1 MNQAHKA
8 VFLDRDGVINRSLVK
23 QGKPY
28 PPATIDELEIL
39 PGVDEA
45 LISLKKEGF
54 LLIVVTNQ
62 PDVARG
68 KTKKEFVN
76 AINSRLASS
85 LPIDDFFTC
94 FHDDS
99 DNCDCRKPK
108 PGSLF
113 SAATRHNICLPSSFM
128 VGDRWRDIEAGYG
141 AGCRTIFIDY
151 GYDEKQ
157 PDHFD
162 FRVSSLFEAAR
173 IILKTPEKF
182 DEKD

>member
-45 LISLKKEGF
+45 LSSLKKEGF

-68 KTKKEFVN
+68 
-76 AINSRLASS
+76 
-85 LPIDDFFTC
+85 
-94 FHDDS
+94 
-99 DNCDCRKPK
+99 
-108 PGSLF
+108 
-113 SAATRHNICLPSSFM
+113 
-128 VGDRWRDIEAGYG
+128 
-141 AGCRTIFIDY
+141 
-151 GYDEKQ
+151 
-157 PDHFD
+157 
-162 FRVSSLFEAAR
+162 
-173 IILKTPEKF
+173 
-182 DEKD
+182 